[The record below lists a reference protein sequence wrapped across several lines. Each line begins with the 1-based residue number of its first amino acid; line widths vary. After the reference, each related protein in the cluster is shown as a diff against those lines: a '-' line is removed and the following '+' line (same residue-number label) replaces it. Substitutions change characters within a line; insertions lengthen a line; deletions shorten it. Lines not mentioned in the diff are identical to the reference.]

1 MRTHYDNLKVSKDA
15 PVEVIQA
22 AYRTL
27 AKKYHPDINKNNPE
41 AVRIMQIINASYEV
55 LIDPLK
61 RKEHDS
67 WIIKETWREKAE
79 ATIARESETNINVNT
94 PIERTTGRKPKSLM
108 TIIGVIF
115 SRLFFMF
122 RTIAGLCVIGIIAYA
137 IINNINEGDAS
148 LNKTDTGRNSSPLK
162 PERVNNNNGIC
173 DSSVQQLLWPT
184 IPTVLSEK
192 DRRNGLSSL
201 RLDNTQNNEGLRVRL
216 TLDNAYIKTDFVR
229 EVFVPAGSQITL
241 EQVPSGIYRVKT
253 QNVKNGC
260 VQISEP
266 INVIERQ
273 TSTGTE
279 YSDNSLTFYSVING
293 NTHFLSL
300 AASQF

>member
-1 MRTHYDNLKVSKDA
+1 MRTHYDNLKVSRDA

-27 AKKYHPDINKNNPE
+27 AKKYHPDVNKNNPE
-41 AVRIMQIINASYEV
+41 AVRIMQIINASYDV
-55 LIDPLK
+55 LIDSIK
-61 RKEHDS
+61 RKEHDR
-67 WIIKETWREKAE
+67 WVIKETWRERAE
-79 ATIARESETNINVNT
+79 ATLARNSETNTNVQA
-94 PIERTTGRKPKSLM
+94 PVETTTVRKPKSLM
-108 TIIGVIF
+108 TMMGIIFFPLF
-115 SRLFFMF
+115 SILRS
-122 RTIAGLCVIGIIAYA
+122 IAGLCVIGFIAYA
-137 IINNINEGDAS
+137 IINNMNEGGS
-148 LNKTDTGRNSSPLK
+148 SSNKTAAVNNTSPLK
-162 PERVNNNNGIC
+162 PERLTNNNGIC
-173 DSSVQQLLWPT
+173 DSSVQQHQWPT

-192 DRRNGLSSL
+192 DRRSGLSSL

-253 QNVKNGC
+253 QNIKNGC
-260 VQISEP
+260 AQISEP
-266 INVIERQ
+266 INMIERK

-279 YSDNSLTFYSVING
+279 YSDNSLTFYPVANG

-300 AASQF
+300 SASQF

>member
-61 RKEHDS
+61 RKEHDR

-79 ATIARESETNINVNT
+79 ATIARNSEANVNVHASVKT
-94 PIERTTGRKPKSLM
+94 TAERKKKSLM
-108 TIIGVIF
+108 TILGVVFYPLF
-115 SRLFFMF
+115 SMLK
-122 RTIAGLCVIGIIAYA
+122 TVSGLCVIGIVAYV
-137 IINNINEGDAS
+137 IIHNINQRDSS
-148 LNKTDTGRNSSPLK
+148 LDKTDTGSNSSPLK

-241 EQVPSGIYRVKT
+241 EQVPSGTYRVKT
-253 QNVKNGC
+253 QSVKNGC

-266 INVIERQ
+266 INMIERQ

-279 YSDNSLTFYSVING
+279 YSDNSLTFYPVING

-300 AASQF
+300 PASQF

>member
-1 MRTHYDNLKVSKDA
+1 MLKTV
-15 PVEVIQA
+15 
-22 AYRTL
+22 
-27 AKKYHPDINKNNPE
+27 
-41 AVRIMQIINASYEV
+41 
-55 LIDPLK
+55 
-61 RKEHDS
+61 
-67 WIIKETWREKAE
+67 
-79 ATIARESETNINVNT
+79 
-94 PIERTTGRKPKSLM
+94 
-108 TIIGVIF
+108 
-115 SRLFFMF
+115 
-122 RTIAGLCVIGIIAYA
+122 AGLCVIGIVAYT
-137 IINNINEGDAS
+137 IIHNINQRDAS
-148 LNKTDTGRNSSPLK
+148 LDKTDTGNNSSLLK
-162 PERVNNNNGIC
+162 PERVYNNNGIC

-229 EVFVPAGSQITL
+229 EVFVSAGSQITL
-241 EQVPSGIYRVKT
+241 EQVPSGTYRVKT

-266 INVIERQ
+266 INMIERQ

-279 YSDNSLTFYSVING
+279 YSDNSLTFYPVVNG

-300 AASQF
+300 PASQF